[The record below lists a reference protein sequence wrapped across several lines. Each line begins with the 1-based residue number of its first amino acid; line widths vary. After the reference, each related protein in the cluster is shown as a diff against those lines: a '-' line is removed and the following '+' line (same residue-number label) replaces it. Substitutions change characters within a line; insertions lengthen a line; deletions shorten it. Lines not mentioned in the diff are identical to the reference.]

1 MKPDPRNPGRQIHD
15 YGRCAGGGRPELYA
29 RILAIREIYK
39 TLEINVPSEERAAAA
54 AAAEGAARDPAYIAR
69 GRAIFEKAEAERKWN
84 VNVPAR
90 KNYNNNAY
98 RAIVNEANEKEN
110 EDNNGMPPLE
120 RANNN
125 QNGGARRRTYKKRK
139 GSKFTRRRD

>member
-1 MKPDPRNPGRQIHD
+1 MNNPPGLLPAADPGR
-15 YGRCAGGGRPELYA
+15 CTGGGRPELYA
-29 RILAIREIYK
+29 RILAIREIYG
-39 TLEINVPSEERAAAA
+39 TLEINVPAEERAAAA

-84 VNVPAR
+84 INVPAR
-90 KNYNNNAY
+90 KNYNTDAY
-98 RAIVNEANEKEN
+98 RAVVNEANEKEN
-110 EDNNGMPPLE
+110 EDNNGIPPLE
-120 RANNN
+120 HVGAGN